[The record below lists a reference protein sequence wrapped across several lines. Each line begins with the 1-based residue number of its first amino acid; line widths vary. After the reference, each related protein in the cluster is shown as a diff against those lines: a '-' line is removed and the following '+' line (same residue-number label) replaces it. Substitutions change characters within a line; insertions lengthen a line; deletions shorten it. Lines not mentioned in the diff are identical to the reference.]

1 MITRSFWAVRGNNIG
16 KCCQAAHWRIT
27 VIHTH
32 IIPQG
37 SGFSRIIDNR
47 IFCACDHPYCN
58 ILAKL
63 DIISSYVDIIE
74 KAAPTVVEEYSKR
87 IHERVE
93 EVLDGKD
100 IDETRIIQ
108 EVAIFADRVAID
120 EELVRLRSH
129 IDQFTKIIKETGNE
143 PCGRKLDFLLQ
154 EINREINTT
163 GSKCNNA
170 DIAKVV
176 VDAKSEVE
184 KIREQVQNIE

>member
-1 MITRSFWAVRGNNIG
+1 MKNSTR
-16 KCCQAAHWRIT
+16 
-27 VIHTH
+27 
-32 IIPQG
+32 
-37 SGFSRIIDNR
+37 
-47 IFCACDHPYCN
+47 
-58 ILAKL
+58 
-63 DIISSYVDIIE
+63 ISSCCDFLIEFDRFGLWRSNGIIF
-74 KAAPTVVEEYSKR
+74 ATPSVVEEYSKR

>member
-1 MITRSFWAVRGNNIG
+1 MKQTEG
-16 KCCQAAHWRIT
+16 KRL
-27 VIHTH
+27 
-32 IIPQG
+32 G
-37 SGFSRIIDNR
+37 ED
-47 IFCACDHPYCN
+47 

-63 DIISSYVDIIE
+63 GIISSYVDIIE

-100 IDETRIIQ
+100 VDETRIIQ
-108 EVAIFADRVAID
+108 EVAIFADRVAVD
-120 EELVRLRSH
+120 EELVRLKSH
-129 IDQFTKIIKETGNE
+129 IKQFRDMLKTNGDA